1 MKRPLDLLRAII
13 ISPEVITALI
23 PIAVYSFWTDP
34 ANLVA
39 AEITKDMKWGIGLT
53 IAPVTFGIAAYTL
66 GTEVLSPHGTR
77 RIMLD
82 WPDYPMLKS
91 RVLLTLGFCACGF
104 LLGVGGFYVIAQ
116 QKSAF
121 GATLLFSGLFSSGV
135 SLVTLGLAKWKIR
148 EIFRE

>member
-1 MKRPLDLLRAII
+1 MKRALDFVRAVI
-13 ISPEVITALI
+13 ISPEVIAGLI
-23 PIAVYSFWTDP
+23 PIAVYSIWTEP

-39 AEITKDMKWGIGLT
+39 SEITRDVKWGIGLT

-91 RVLLTLGFCACGF
+91 RVLITLGFCACGV
-104 LLGVGGFYVIAQ
+104 LLGLGGLYVTVQ

-121 GATLLFSGLFSSGV
+121 GATMLFSVLFSSGV